1 MPLFSIII
9 PVYNVQNYLS
19 ACVKSVVEQPGP
31 RDWECILVDDGS
43 TDQSGAMC
51 DALAAELPGLQVI
64 HRENG
69 GLAAARNTGLKAATG
84 DWLLFLDS
92 DDAMAPGLLAQL
104 RGALAAHPDCDWF
117 IGKHLEWQ
125 PDGTL
130 APHDGLHLVPGPFA
144 SSDYAARLK
153 ALYTAGHW
161 SVWKYCIRRSFLEQA
176 RVRFLPDCVWAE
188 DWPFDLE
195 LLRGALAAHPDC
207 DWFIGKHLEWQPD
220 GTLAPHDGLHL
231 VPGPFASSDYAARL
245 KALYTAGHWS
255 VWKYCIRRSFLEQA
269 RVRFLPDC
277 VWAEDWPF
285 DLELLL
291 HCDRL
296 YFLDTFFTH
305 YRVGRQGSLLTD
317 AKNLPKRFRGLAAAQ
332 RRLARLS
339 ANGTADAAAYAA
351 MQDAAADVFWPQAR
365 TAAVRDAAIRKACL
379 PYIEQLRPLYPHGTE
394 VRTRRDWRLFRWMM
408 QTFGPRFTLWAA
420 SRR

>member
-51 DALAAELPGLQVI
+51 DALAAELPGLKVI

-92 DDAMAPGLLAQL
+92 DDAMAPDLLAQL

-117 IGKHLEWQ
+117 IGKHLK
-125 PDGTL
+125 
-130 APHDGLHLVPGPFA
+130 
-144 SSDYAARLK
+144 R
-153 ALYTAGHW
+153 
-161 SVWKYCIRRSFLEQA
+161 
-176 RVRFLPDCVWAE
+176 
-188 DWPFDLE
+188 
-195 LLRGALAAHPDC
+195 
-207 DWFIGKHLEWQPD
+207 
-220 GTLAPHDGLHL
+220 
-231 VPGPFASSDYAARL
+231 
-245 KALYTAGHWS
+245 AGHWS

-296 YFLDTFFTH
+296 YFLDTVFTH

-339 ANGTADAAAYAA
+339 ANGTADAAASAA
-351 MQDAAADVFWPQAR
+351 MQNAAADVFWPQAR
-365 TAAVRDAAIRKACL
+365 TAAVRDTAVRKACL

-394 VRTRRDWRLFRWMM
+394 VRTRRDWRLFQWMM
-408 QTFGPRFTLWAA
+408 QTFGPKFTLWAA

>member
-51 DALAAELPGLQVI
+51 DALAAELPGLKVI

-130 APHDGLHLVPGPFA
+130 TPHDGLHLVPGPFA

-176 RVRFLPDCVWAE
+176 RVRFLP
-188 DWPFDLE
+188 
-195 LLRGALAAHPDC
+195 
-207 DWFIGKHLEWQPD
+207 
-220 GTLAPHDGLHL
+220 T
-231 VPGPFASSDYAARL
+231 AS
-245 KALYTAGHWS
+245 
-255 VWKYCIRRSFLEQA
+255 
-269 RVRFLPDC
+269 
-277 VWAEDWPF
+277 
-285 DLELLL
+285 
-291 HCDRL
+291 
-296 YFLDTFFTH
+296 
-305 YRVGRQGSLLTD
+305 
-317 AKNLPKRFRGLAAAQ
+317 
-332 RRLARLS
+332 
-339 ANGTADAAAYAA
+339 
-351 MQDAAADVFWPQAR
+351 
-365 TAAVRDAAIRKACL
+365 
-379 PYIEQLRPLYPHGTE
+379 
-394 VRTRRDWRLFRWMM
+394 
-408 QTFGPRFTLWAA
+408 GPRTGPLTLSCCCTATGSTFWTRFSPTTA
-420 SRR
+420 SDGRAVF

>member
-104 RGALAAHPDCDWF
+104 CGALAAHPDCDWF

-130 APHDGLHLVPGPFA
+130 
-144 SSDYAARLK
+144 
-153 ALYTAGHW
+153 T
-161 SVWKYCIRRSFLEQA
+161 
-176 RVRFLPDCVWAE
+176 
-188 DWPFDLE
+188 
-195 LLRGALAAHPDC
+195 
-207 DWFIGKHLEWQPD
+207 
-220 GTLAPHDGLHL
+220 PHDGLHL

-296 YFLDTFFTH
+296 YFLDTVFTH

-351 MQDAAADVFWPQAR
+351 MQDAAADVF
-365 TAAVRDAAIRKACL
+365 
-379 PYIEQLRPLYPHGTE
+379 
-394 VRTRRDWRLFRWMM
+394 
-408 QTFGPRFTLWAA
+408 
-420 SRR
+420 

>member
-1 MPLFSIII
+1 
-9 PVYNVQNYLS
+9 
-19 ACVKSVVEQPGP
+19 
-31 RDWECILVDDGS
+31 
-43 TDQSGAMC
+43 
-51 DALAAELPGLQVI
+51 
-64 HRENG
+64 
-69 GLAAARNTGLKAATG
+69 
-84 DWLLFLDS
+84 
-92 DDAMAPGLLAQL
+92 MAPGLLAQL

-130 APHDGLHLVPGPFA
+130 
-144 SSDYAARLK
+144 
-153 ALYTAGHW
+153 T
-161 SVWKYCIRRSFLEQA
+161 
-176 RVRFLPDCVWAE
+176 
-188 DWPFDLE
+188 
-195 LLRGALAAHPDC
+195 
-207 DWFIGKHLEWQPD
+207 
-220 GTLAPHDGLHL
+220 PHDGLHL

-296 YFLDTFFTH
+296 YFLDTVFTH

-351 MQDAAADVFWPQAR
+351 MQNAAADVFWPQAR

-420 SRR
+420 SLQRK

>member
-130 APHDGLHLVPGPFA
+130 TPHASASCRTASGP
-144 SSDYAARLK
+144 R
-153 ALYTAGHW
+153 TG
-161 SVWKYCIRRSFLEQA
+161 
-176 RVRFLPDCVWAE
+176 
-188 DWPFDLE
+188 
-195 LLRGALAAHPDC
+195 
-207 DWFIGKHLEWQPD
+207 
-220 GTLAPHDGLHL
+220 
-231 VPGPFASSDYAARL
+231 
-245 KALYTAGHWS
+245 
-255 VWKYCIRRSFLEQA
+255 
-269 RVRFLPDC
+269 
-277 VWAEDWPF
+277 
-285 DLELLL
+285 
-291 HCDRL
+291 
-296 YFLDTFFTH
+296 
-305 YRVGRQGSLLTD
+305 LLTLSCCCT
-317 AKNLPKRFRGLAAAQ
+317 AIGSTFWTRF
-332 RRLARLS
+332 S
-339 ANGTADAAAYAA
+339 PTTASDGRA
-351 MQDAAADVFWPQAR
+351 VF
-365 TAAVRDAAIRKACL
+365 
-379 PYIEQLRPLYPHGTE
+379 
-394 VRTRRDWRLFRWMM
+394 
-408 QTFGPRFTLWAA
+408 
-420 SRR
+420 